1 MAVNKL
7 VANADKTK
15 FLLIRGKKHKK
26 WPEVKVMIGNSIV
39 NESQS
44 EKILGVTVNNKL
56 KWQEQHR
63 NIVNTLREYKQPILK
78 RLAYHLPRWVVVQL
92 LDALVFSSI
101 RYCLPL
107 WGSMRLSDRESPTQ
121 LSKSIQV
128 QINFALRCVLGLS
141 LKDQVSVKTLNEM
154 TNSLTLNQL
163 VIQATNRLTTN
174 IINGDC
180 KGLKDFYITEES
192 KKLTRTTRS
201 TENGDL
207 ITTTVQNV
215 PHPGFRNQSAQ
226 LWNTLTNDR
235 KNLSKLSLSNYP

>member
-1 MAVNKL
+1 
-7 VANADKTK
+7 
-15 FLLIRGKKHKK
+15 
-26 WPEVKVMIGNSIV
+26 
-39 NESQS
+39 
-44 EKILGVTVNNKL
+44 VNNKL

-63 NIVNTLREYKQPILK
+63 NIVNTLREYKQPILN
-78 RLAYHLPRWVVVQL
+78 RLAYHLPRWVVVKL

-141 LKDQVSVKTLNEM
+141 LEDQVSVKKLNEM

-180 KGLKDFYITEES
+180 KVLKDFYITEES

-215 PHPGFRNQSAQ
+215 PHPGFRN
-226 LWNTLTNDR
+226 
-235 KNLSKLSLSNYP
+235 

>member
-1 MAVNKL
+1 V
-7 VANADKTK
+7 
-15 FLLIRGKKHKK
+15 KK
-26 WPEVKVMIGNSIV
+26 
-39 NESQS
+39 
-44 EKILGVTVNNKL
+44 
-56 KWQEQHR
+56 
-63 NIVNTLREYKQPILK
+63 
-78 RLAYHLPRWVVVQL
+78 
-92 LDALVFSSI
+92 
-101 RYCLPL
+101 
-107 WGSMRLSDRESPTQ
+107 
-121 LSKSIQV
+121 
-128 QINFALRCVLGLS
+128 
-141 LKDQVSVKTLNEM
+141 LNEM

-226 LWNTLTNDR
+226 LWNTLTIDR
-235 KNLSKLSLSNYP
+235 KKISNLSLKNYP

>member
-1 MAVNKL
+1 MSSWDMKSLVTNLEAEAAKVLEYMAVNKL
-7 VANADKTK
+7 VANADQTK

-44 EKILGVTVNNKL
+44 EKILGATVNDKL
-56 KWQEQHR
+56 KWDEHHN
-63 NIVNTLREYKQPILK
+63 NITNTLREYNQLILK
-78 RLAYHLPRWVVVQL
+78 RLAYHMPRWVVVKL

-101 RYCLPL
+101 RYCIPL
-107 WGSMRLSDRESPTQ
+107 WGSMRLSDIESPTQ

-141 LKDQVSVKTLNEM
+141 LEDKVSVKKLHER
-154 TNSLTLNQL
+154 TNFLTLNQF

-180 KGLKDFYITEES
+180 RGLQDFYITEES
-192 KKLTRTTRS
+192 KKLTRITRS

-207 ITTTVQNV
+207 ITTTIKNI
-215 PHPGFRNQSAQ
+215 PNPGFRN
-226 LWNTLTNDR
+226 
-235 KNLSKLSLSNYP
+235 